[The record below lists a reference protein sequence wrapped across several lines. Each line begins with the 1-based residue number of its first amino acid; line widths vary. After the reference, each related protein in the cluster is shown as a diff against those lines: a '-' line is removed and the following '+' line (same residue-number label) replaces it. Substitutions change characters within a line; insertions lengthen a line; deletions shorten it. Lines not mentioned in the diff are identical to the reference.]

1 MDNIYIFEGY
11 TPLLDIIKNENNTD
25 IIIVPNLKKDSK
37 NLEYTVLSNHKFIY
51 LIKIQNDYLGKD
63 FQNKSKE
70 EMIEIYNY
78 FKYGIEKIIY
88 KDRIVLDF
96 GIYDI
101 RYNIQIYGIDT
112 TTYYLDKYYNL
123 VESFKID

>member
-1 MDNIYIFEGY
+1 MSNIYIFEGY
-11 TPLLDIIKNENNTD
+11 TPLLDIIKNTNNTD

-37 NLEYTVLSNHKFIY
+37 NLEYTILPNHKFIY

-78 FKYGIEKIIY
+78 FKYGMEKIIY

-101 RYNIQIYGIDT
+101 RYNNQIYGIDT